1 MQFFI
6 ALTLILVF
14 SLDTTNGSCEGS
26 LDLDNGRFFTRSN
39 NLVIFQCNR
48 GFVLQGN
55 SIHTC
60 DRDGRLREK
69 KPFCAR
75 RGCEKPEDP
84 TNGYVLDNP
93 LKAEIVC
100 LDGFVLYG
108 SRTAFCDGEKW
119 STQLGAC
126 RRSNHTMDHS
136 CDFESEDQCGW
147 SAEETIWLPWK
158 RISAVTDFHHPSTGP
173 RYDHTIGNSSG
184 GHYMRMETQI
194 EAYGSYHFL
203 SPIYPRSLCLNAA
216 CCFRFHYFMF
226 GAGVD
231 SLVVSVKPAS
241 LQVDDMWNSFRSN
254 SSKLEITGSQGTH
267 WLEHTITIDKMHEDF
282 QVVFTATDA
291 RSQFGDIAIDD
302 VKLMTGSECGVGGYT
317 TTTTSTSSTT
327 EPASSGM
334 SSSEE
339 PLVYDMMSCS
349 FRCGSV
355 SPGSPLFSVDG
366 IIMSCGCDDSCI
378 LNNNCCP
385 NYFEKCVKGLD
396 IGSNVILNSATT
408 STTPRSRN
416 ATTSKVSSISITT
429 TRGSTTPRTITN
441 STTLPRTQ
449 ISTKK
454 LLTNLATSTEK
465 TTPTRNHP
473 KLPEP
478 SKVSSQQI
486 TETTTTD
493 RSRKDYQQDAGN
505 AGQMDMNINVPH
517 PALIVMYLLIGVILV
532 IVVAN
537 LKQLCKILSKSSSR
551 DNEKV
556 VSFKRA
562 FEGLRKPRGM
572 SQNYTG
578 MDQHLCSALDE
589 DLDYFED
596 MDMNIRMVTDL

>member
-1 MQFFI
+1 MQFFF
-6 ALTLILVF
+6 ALTLILLL

-26 LDLDNGRFFTRSN
+26 LDLENGRFFTRSN

-93 LKAEIVC
+93 VKAEIVC

-119 STQLGAC
+119 STELGAC

-147 SAEETIWLPWK
+147 SAEETNWLPWK
-158 RISAVTDFHHPSTGP
+158 RISAVTDFHHPRTGP
-173 RYDHTIGNSSG
+173 RYDHTFGNNSG

-194 EAYGSYHFL
+194 EAYGSYHFV

-241 LQVDDMWNSFRSN
+241 LQIDDMWNNFRSN
-254 SSKLEITGSQGTH
+254 SSKFEITGSQGTH
-267 WLEHTITIDKMHEDF
+267 WLEHTITIDKMREDF

-302 VKLMTGSECGVGGYT
+302 VKLMTGSECGLAGHT
-317 TTTTSTSSTT
+317 TTTES
-327 EPASSGM
+327 ASSVI

-339 PLVYDMMSCS
+339 PLVFDMMSCT
-349 FRCGSV
+349 FRCGSI
-355 SPGSPLFSVDG
+355 SPGSPLFSPDG

-396 IGSNVILNSATT
+396 IGSNVILNSAAT

-416 ATTSKVSSISITT
+416 TT
-429 TRGSTTPRTITN
+429 TRKESTISLTTARSSTTPRTNTN
-441 STTLPRTQ
+441 STTFSRTQ
-449 ISTKK
+449 ISTKR
-454 LLTNLATSTEK
+454 LLTTQETSTGK
-465 TTPTRNHP
+465 TMPTRNK
-473 KLPEP
+473 KLSVPLI
-478 SKVSSQQI
+478 VSSQHI
-486 TETTTTD
+486 TETTTTE
-493 RSRKDYQQDAGN
+493 RPRKDYPQDN
-505 AGQMDMNINVPH
+505 AGQMDMNINIPH

-556 VSFKRA
+556 VSFKKA
-562 FEGLRKPRGM
+562 FEGLRRPRGV

>member
-1 MQFFI
+1 MQFFL
-6 ALTLILVF
+6 ALTLILAY
-14 SLDTTNGSCEGS
+14 SLDTANGSCEGS
-26 LDLDNGRFFTRSN
+26 LDLENGRFFTRSN

-75 RGCEKPEDP
+75 KGCDKPEDP

-93 LKAEIVC
+93 VKAEIVC

-158 RISAVTDFHHPSTGP
+158 RISAVTDFHHPRTGP
-173 RYDHTIGNSSG
+173 RYDHTFGNTSG

-194 EAYGSYHFL
+194 EAYGSYHFV
-203 SPIYPRSLCLNAA
+203 SPVYPRSLCLNVA

-231 SLVVSVKPAS
+231 RLVLSVKPAS
-241 LQVDDMWNSFRSN
+241 LQIDDMWNSFRSN
-254 SSKLEITGSQGTH
+254 SSKFEITGSQGTH
-267 WLEHTITIDKMHEDF
+267 WLENTITIDKMHEDF

-302 VKLMTGSECGVGGYT
+302 VKLMTGSECGVDGYST
-317 TTTTSTSSTT
+317 TTTTES
-327 EPASSGM
+327 ASSAM

-339 PLVYDMMSCS
+339 PLVFDMMSCT
-349 FRCGSV
+349 FRCGSI
-355 SPGSPLFSVDG
+355 SPGSPLFSDEG
-366 IIMSCGCDDSCI
+366 IVMSCGCDDSCI

-385 NYFEKCVKGLD
+385 NYFEKCVKELD
-396 IGSNVILNSATT
+396 IGSNVFLNSANTTTT
-408 STTPRSRN
+408 SISRN
-416 ATTSKVSSISITT
+416 TTTEKVFSISLEAS
-429 TRGSTTPRTITN
+429 RSFTTPRTSTN
-441 STTLPRTQ
+441 STTFPRTQ

-454 LLTNLATSTEK
+454 LLNTHETLTETSTI
-465 TTPTRNHP
+465 PTRNK
-473 KLPEP
+473 KLSQP
-478 SKVSSQQI
+478 SIFSSQHI
-486 TETTTTD
+486 TVTTTTD
-493 RSRKDYQQDAGN
+493 RSRKDYHEDI
-505 AGQMDMNINVPH
+505 AGQLDMNTNIPH

-537 LKQLCKILSKSSSR
+537 LKQLCKILSKNSSR

-556 VSFKRA
+556 VSFKKA
-562 FEGLRKPRGM
+562 FEGLRKPRRL
-572 SQNYTG
+572 SQNCNG
-578 MDQHLCSALDE
+578 MDQHLCSAFDE